1 LEKRPFIVAHR
12 WKIPKNKAKWLDLEQ
27 GPMNVDRLVL
37 EGKDSVPM
45 EDGST
50 LYLAHNK
57 RPLGRDNTKAT
68 RKKTSSDTTS
78 DSG

>member
-1 LEKRPFIVAHR
+1 
-12 WKIPKNKAKWLDLEQ
+12 
-27 GPMNVDRLVL
+27 MNVDRLVL

>member
-1 LEKRPFIVAHR
+1 
-12 WKIPKNKAKWLDLEQ
+12 
-27 GPMNVDRLVL
+27 MNVDRLVL

-50 LYLAHNK
+50 LHLAHNK

-78 DSG
+78 DGG